1 MWLKN
6 RQNNQNQPSASDGWF
21 CDYMLIIKKISRFVM
36 DIYGIYAVFYFP
48 MQNVKLIDYQ
58 WVTRYVVQM
67 WFKFFG
73 NNFHVAG
80 TKTDLDSL
88 QWDLRKLAQSSIS
101 KVRKM
106 AETAKSMI
114 SLSGQKR
121 KDYSGFIRIRQYTVF
136 TTDYCSNRDYTYQYS
151 QYGIFSHRAILYRF
165 L

>member
-1 MWLKN
+1 
-6 RQNNQNQPSASDGWF
+6 
-21 CDYMLIIKKISRFVM
+21 
-36 DIYGIYAVFYFP
+36 
-48 MQNVKLIDYQ
+48 
-58 WVTRYVVQM
+58 M

-80 TKTDLDSL
+80 TKTDLNSL
-88 QWDLRKLAQSSIS
+88 QRDLRKLAQSSIS

-121 KDYSGFIRIRQYTVF
+121 NDYSGFIRIRQYTVF

-151 QYGIFSHRAILYRF
+151 QYGIFST
-165 L
+165 